1 MCRLV
6 SREQAAIGV
15 QMQEWDFFF
24 LEYGEKLI
32 VFPHA
37 IEELSK
43 FQGEE
48 CPCFLL
54 AAGSGRLS

>member
-1 MCRLV
+1 MCRSV

-15 QMQEWDFFF
+15 QLQEWDCF

-43 FQGEE
+43 FQGEK

-54 AAGSGRLS
+54 AAGLERLW